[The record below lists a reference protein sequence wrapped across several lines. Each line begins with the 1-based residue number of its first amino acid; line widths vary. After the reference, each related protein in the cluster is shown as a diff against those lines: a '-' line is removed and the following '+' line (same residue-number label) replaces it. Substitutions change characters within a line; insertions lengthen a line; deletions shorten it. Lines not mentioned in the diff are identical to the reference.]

1 MLNVF
6 VKKSAEEL
14 HVQLSDGRMMLLED
28 LVRDYER
35 LLKENASKK
44 AIISEPKDDKA
55 ITKELKVGE
64 WFRIDREV
72 IDKSKEEI
80 RLKCNEAGDEGKAYW
95 RRFEASNKIA
105 DENLNQYPR
114 LIETYIFEHSWYYKT
129 EQEMRDMCEKVGE
142 GMCDEIICDLELQ
155 MRICNGESAHDLFE
169 EADKLPRVRVIQLR
183 NGGTG
188 YFGGG
193 ADDNPFSPP
202 ADLHRDNFIPDGK
215 DYPDTPYAF
224 RRVLS

>member
-6 VKKSAEEL
+6 VRKSAEEL
-14 HVQLSDGRMMLLED
+14 HVELSDGRMMPLED

-35 LLKENASKK
+35 LLNEESLKK
-44 AIISEPKDDKA
+44 VTTSEPKADSQAVSK
-55 ITKELKVGE
+55 LKVGE

-142 GMCDEIICDLELQ
+142 GMC
-155 MRICNGESAHDLFE
+155 
-169 EADKLPRVRVIQLR
+169 V
-183 NGGTG
+183 
-188 YFGGG
+188 
-193 ADDNPFSPP
+193 
-202 ADLHRDNFIPDGK
+202 
-215 DYPDTPYAF
+215 
-224 RRVLS
+224 